1 MAVRIENM
9 DMPDNCWECSL
20 CNSRTL
26 FCYMVRSFVDKCTKK
41 RHHKCPLKECE

>member
-1 MAVRIENM
+1 MAVIIENM
-9 DMPDNCWECSL
+9 DMPDNCWQCSL

-26 FCYMVRSFVDKCTKK
+26 VCVVAHQFVDKCTKK